1 MPNEEAARQTDPIGH
16 GLGLLGLI
24 GGAVLGAALIVGT
37 GLTGGALAIA
47 VCGAVA
53 AGGLGGEQL
62 VNGIMKAVDWKPQT
76 GTIATGS
83 PNVKIGNLPASRA
96 VLDQS
101 LSCHGLYGL
110 HHFPFFPPT
119 KIAEGA
125 EIVAINGMPAARVD
139 CKLVCGAVINH
150 GQHNVLIG
158 GPTVRLLNVIS
169 FDEFLHT
176 FLVNLG
182 LAAYVLSGPVGWTIG
197 ELIIKPIFDQLGEWG
212 DDLGPGWR
220 DIFQGG
226 ASLGMV
232 LGGGLLLRSR
242 TSTARSRLPQDEA
255 VNPDPPKRL
264 PWQGRRVGTSQ
275 AQHDA
280 LQADIQDAISKG
292 ATDIRVNQQQVNAN
306 GERVGINRPDLQY
319 TLGDERY
326 YTEYE
331 RPGAPRGVEHTE
343 RILANDPTGNVTVK
357 EIPEN

>member
-226 ASLGMV
+226 FSLALV
-232 LGGGLLLRSR
+232 IGGSLL
-242 TSTARSRLPQDEA
+242 TRSRLRPNQSTKLKTTTPRPKISRQKQAGHVKGTPQNKNRIKQGKSTSSFDSWEDAEKYTHEA
-255 VNPDPPKRL
+255 WDKGKAVP
-264 PWQGRRVGTSQ
+264 GRPGVRDHDFGQRVGDGPNGGSQ
-275 AQHDA
+275 RSVRVH
-280 LQADIQDAISKG
+280 QDSKG
-292 ATDIRVNQQQVNAN
+292 DIH
-306 GERVGINRPDLQY
+306 GHPKG
-319 TLGDERY
+319 
-326 YTEYE
+326 
-331 RPGAPRGVEHTE
+331 
-343 RILANDPTGNVTVK
+343 
-357 EIPEN
+357 PEF